1 MEKDEK
7 SREENISLPYE
18 VESGIERWG
27 GIEGLMEIGLDP
39 GLLSRLER
47 MYTLLSARG
56 RIEILYYLNFFPM
69 TPGLLGTLT
78 GMAPNLISFHLRK
91 LEMVGVV
98 VRKKEGRH
106 LVYSITDLGESLMG
120 PIQG

>member
-1 MEKDEK
+1 MEEDEESQKDD
-7 SREENISLPYE
+7 ISLPYE

-27 GIEGLMEIGLDP
+27 GIEGLMEMGLDQS
-39 GLLSRLER
+39 LLSRLEK

-56 RIEILYYLNFFPM
+56 RIEILYYLNFSPM
-69 TPGLLGTLT
+69 TPGLLNILT
-78 GMAPNLISFHLRK
+78 EMAPNLISFHLRK
-91 LEMVGVV
+91 LENVGVV
-98 VRKKEGRH
+98 SHKKEGRH